1 MLALHP
7 TGRMK
12 LTTMHWKL
20 SIDNRRFI
28 QAVIGRYELGITE
41 HQLNN
46 SISFHKKEKS
56 SLEFKT
62 RREYLMKLV
71 QENLLKED
79 CTHKRIKRDVLKNVV
94 VKKADLNEKIVVEA
108 KGPTK
113 EEREEEERILEE
125 ARQEMLRTKERYEK
139 LMAKRR
145 KIESSP
151 EKPQTNP
158 STSTSSQKSVHGK

>member
-1 MLALHP
+1 
-7 TGRMK
+7 
-12 LTTMHWKL
+12 
-20 SIDNRRFI
+20 
-28 QAVIGRYELGITE
+28 LGITE

-94 VKKADLNEKIVVEA
+94 VKKADLNEKIAVVEA

-158 STSTSSQKSVHGK
+158 STSTSSQKSVHRE